1 MTDLRRGMLLPSELR
16 MIEIVHKESKWYSL
30 NNQLVQ
36 VLWCQNFLYCSIFS
50 LSKKIRRLTEN
61 TKKPDCLNAILNT

>member
-36 VLWCQNFLYCSIFS
+36 VLWCQNFFVLLDL
-50 LSKKIRRLTEN
+50 LSFKKN
-61 TKKPDCLNAILNT
+61 KKTD